1 MWLNIMWYC
10 EPCFASLCS
19 RDYNL
24 YPFACLMKAIPGIY
38 SLPFILFLWHS
49 DQRGEQLWFQTAPKS
64 PGRNLSLARFQLS
77 WWCQLAP
84 GSLWCCIIAGPPS
97 PPFFFFQRARVV
109 FLPHL
114 ELPLALHWL
123 EQKTTCVSK
132 VHVCYV
138 FLHAC
143 QQENTAWLT
152 FKMLKLSFCLKLEIC
167 TSILATWLQ
176 IAVFQILK
184 KCVFSGFART
194 RSNWM
199 WD

>member
-24 YPFACLMKAIPGIY
+24 YPFACVMKAIPGIY

-97 PPFFFFQRARVV
+97 PLFFFSRGQGWSFSHIWNYCWHCTGWNRRPPVFQKCMSVN
-109 FLPHL
+109 
-114 ELPLALHWL
+114 
-123 EQKTTCVSK
+123 
-132 VHVCYV
+132 V

-152 FKMLKLSFCLKLEIC
+152 FKMLKLSLCLKLEIC